1 VQIGTSSIPVDE
13 TTFRIEITNHNP
25 RLANLKGDT
34 DPERSDTNP
43 W

>member
-1 VQIGTSSIPVDE
+1 MTDQRRADRHI
-13 TTFRIEITNHNP
+13 RIEITNHNP